1 MSRLSR
7 PALPTVGVFDSGVGG
22 LSVLRRMLDVPTP
35 PWSRIVYLAD
45 LEHFPYGPRPTNEVR
60 RLALAGVDV
69 LAGHGADVVA
79 IACNTASSSGVGART
94 TGTPVPLLDIIGPG
108 ARLVAALAGGPGRVL
123 VLGTEG
129 TVRNRVWERALR
141 EAGFTGPVLGWP
153 CPFLANLIEEGRN
166 GVVARRAVF
175 EATQGLAAVIG
186 SGPGAASAAGTAGAG
201 GAPASGPAD
210 TVILGCTHYPFAAQA
225 IKEVL
230 EGEVLGRLVRTIDP
244 AGALTRELVAWLEK
258 SRGRAEGEPR
268 AAAEKAP
275 EVVLLTTGRAAHFG
289 ERARQLLA
297 DKLTGDR
304 NGLRLGE
311 VMEVALPDPPA

>member
-1 MSRLSR
+1 MSRLDR
-7 PALPTVGVFDSGVGG
+7 PSLPTVGVLDSGVGG
-22 LSVLRRMLDVPTP
+22 LSVLRRMLDIPAP

-45 LEHFPYGPRPTNEVR
+45 LAHFPYGPRPTDEVR

-69 LAGHGADVVA
+69 LAGRGAEVVA
-79 IACNTASSSGVGART
+79 IACSTASSSGVGART
-94 TGTPVPLLDIIGPG
+94 AGAPVPLLDIIGPG
-108 ARLVAALAGGPGRVL
+108 AREVASFPGGPGRVL

-141 EAGFTGPVLGWP
+141 EAGFRGPVTGWA

-166 GVVARRAVF
+166 GMVARRAVL
-175 EATQGLAAVIG
+175 EATRGLAAVVG
-186 SGPGAASAAGTAGAG
+186 LGPDAAGPPGTATA
-201 GAPASGPAD
+201 APGPAD
-210 TVILGCTHYPFAAQA
+210 TVILGCTHYPFAAQT

-230 EGEVLGRLVRTIDP
+230 EREVLGHPVRTVDP

-258 SRGRAEGEPR
+258 SRDPAEGEPP
-268 AAAEKAP
+268 ASAEKAP

-297 DKLTGDR
+297 DRLTGGP

-311 VMEVALPDPPA
+311 VTEVALPDPPA